1 MPAGSWAFRYSRGK
15 AENRLDKLLRDA
27 AEIRDVESG
36 VEEVPVAEPARVE
49 PSSAMGRM
57 EAAAKFFM
65 RSLERA
71 NVIPGKGGKS

>member
-1 MPAGSWAFRYSRGK
+1 
-15 AENRLDKLLRDA
+15 
-27 AEIRDVESG
+27 
-36 VEEVPVAEPARVE
+36 
-49 PSSAMGRM
+49 M

>member
-1 MPAGSWAFRYSRGK
+1 
-15 AENRLDKLLRDA
+15 LRDA
-27 AEIRDVESG
+27 AAIRDAESE
-36 VEEVPVAEPARVE
+36 VEEVSVAEPARVE

-65 RSLERA
+65 GSLERT

>member
-1 MPAGSWAFRYSRGK
+1 MPAKSKGWATR
-15 AENRLDKLLRDA
+15 
-27 AEIRDVESG
+27 
-36 VEEVPVAEPARVE
+36 
-49 PSSAMGRM
+49 PSSATGRM